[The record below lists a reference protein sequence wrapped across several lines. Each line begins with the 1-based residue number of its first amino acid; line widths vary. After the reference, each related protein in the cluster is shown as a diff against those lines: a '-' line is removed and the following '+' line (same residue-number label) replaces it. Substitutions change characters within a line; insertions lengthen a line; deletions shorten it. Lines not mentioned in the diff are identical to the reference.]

1 MKFNKK
7 RLPLRQI
14 AAGKGRRFLIL
25 RCPLV
30 LPALPASGAWCESF
44 LCPWGTAVLLQFLP
58 DQSTGK
64 LFPRHNLVA
73 ERAETAGK
81 GVAEFK
87 ISVLRNV
94 KYLRNWIF
102 THDKVP
108 LLPDVVSP
116 ESVVPDPVQRPP
128 EAAVKRHPAV

>member
-1 MKFNKK
+1 MKAFFVH
-7 RLPLRQI
+7 
-14 AAGKGRRFLIL
+14 G
-25 RCPLV
+25 V
-30 LPALPASGAWCESF
+30 LPIFFNFCQIRAQA
-44 LCPWGTAVLLQFLP
+44 AVP
-58 DQSTGK
+58 DLDGK

-81 GVAEFK
+81 GVTEFK

-102 THDKVP
+102 TLDKVP

-116 ESVVPDPVQRPP
+116 ESVVPDPVQCPP
-128 EAAVKRHPAV
+128 EAAVERHPAV